1 MSIAETV
8 QNGAAPVALPTRVGQ
23 GTAVEQ
29 SRAVAQVQAAM
40 LVAQQCPRSVPSAL
54 AEMRES
60 CRIARLAEKAF
71 FRFNR
76 GDGMVTGPSV
86 HLARELARCWG
97 NIEYGLIEM
106 RRDDDGAHQSE
117 MQAFA
122 WDLERN
128 TRNAST
134 FIVPHVRWTKKTGA
148 KALDDP
154 RDIYENNANN
164 GARRVREAV
173 FAVLPRWFTDE
184 AQDICMETLKN
195 GGGKPLAQRIAD
207 AVSWFEGAGV
217 SLDQMERRLGAASGK
232 WTPVDLAQLTVIRGS
247 LQRGEIRVEDEF
259 EPRRVSM
266 AEVTGAPA
274 KPSAASATEEL
285 SVFEKLTAR
294 TSWATSTG
302 ELEEIYQECVTAQ
315 NAGQITAEQFAQLDA
330 QGAAVAAQI
339 NPPDG
344 A

>member
-8 QNGAAPVALPTRVGQ
+8 QNGAAPVAVPSRVGQ

-60 CRIARLAEKAF
+60 CRIQRLAEKAF

-134 FIVPHVRWTKKTGA
+134 FIVPHVRWTRKTGS

-184 AQDICMETLKN
+184 AQDICMETLKS

-207 AVSWFEGAGV
+207 AVSWFESAGV
-217 SLDQMERRLGAASGK
+217 SLDQMERRLGAVSGK

-247 LQRGEIRVEDEF
+247 MQRGEIRAEDEF
-259 EPRRVSM
+259 EPRHVTV
-266 AEVTGAPA
+266 AELVPAPA
-274 KPSAASATEEL
+274 KAQSVTKPKHEGTHDESGFGDECGLCRAESAAIDQA
-285 SVFEKLTAR
+285 
-294 TSWATSTG
+294 
-302 ELEEIYQECVTAQ
+302 
-315 NAGQITAEQFAQLDA
+315 NADG
-330 QGAAVAAQI
+330 GA
-339 NPPDG
+339 
-344 A
+344 